1 MTLVQFR
8 LNLLFL
14 WHSWAHLQ
22 ISLKSANGANRFIK
36 DWWASYFVSPHTKNY
51 GIFRKVAATTEY
63 SSSNGLAAY
72 WEGLIWPGYNR
83 PNCSLMSVMT
93 GQSLGYR
100 WWQCGFLNLLGTRLC
115 DCIHR
120 SRFSGYLFSA
130 ETVNFP
136 FWELICTSSLGKLNV
151 AVKTFFFHDRYVNML
166 E

>member
-51 GIFRKVAATTEY
+51 GIFRKIAATTEY
-63 SSSNGLAAY
+63 SSSNGSAAC

-93 GQSLGYR
+93 GLSHWATGGGSVASWIFLERDFAIVYIVRVFQAIYFQQKQLIFRSGSWSVRRR
-100 WWQCGFLNLLGTRLC
+100 WE
-115 DCIHR
+115 
-120 SRFSGYLFSA
+120 S
-130 ETVNFP
+130 
-136 FWELICTSSLGKLNV
+136 
-151 AVKTFFFHDRYVNML
+151 
-166 E
+166 